1 MKLMLLYNPMK
12 FIYLFIPVLLFIA
25 VGVSAQ
31 SSNDEAEVVTFPA
44 DYFARFKPLT
54 ALDMV
59 EQVPGFQLE
68 ESDDETRGYA
78 GAGGN
83 LLINDRRPS
92 AKQDLPS
99 AILGRIPA
107 SMVERV
113 ELVRGQVRGID
124 LRGQSQMINVII
136 RENTPATVQWEAI
149 MLVPFQHG
157 PLTPSIYT
165 SLSDNWNNI
174 EYNAGFSVYKNS
186 YGRDGIDEIFDGDD
200 LLTEE
205 RINDRENRN
214 TLIKGNLNTVSSL
227 DEKTVLKFNTV
238 ISYETRDQVLVSDR
252 IPQAV
257 GEDPRQETF
266 AEDIKRPTI
275 EVGLDVERS
284 LTSNF
289 LGKAIVLYYHTDED
303 SLKSQLVVDDEG
315 NQTLDRLA
323 DGDSAAQE
331 LITRLEFDWAFHP
344 NHNLQLNLE
353 RAYNSLDGS
362 ILQTLDTG
370 TGPVEV
376 AVPGAN
382 SFVKEE
388 RYDFLLQDTWSMG
401 ELELDYGLGAET
413 STISQTGDAEQSR
426 DFFFLKPQAILTWS
440 SEQAQ
445 QTKFRVAR
453 EVAQLDLNDFVSATV
468 FEDDDLALGNPNL
481 RPDTTWV
488 TEVSHERR
496 FGRLTVIKVRAF
508 HHWISDVLDLLPLS
522 DTFETPGNIGDGR
535 RWGVEIEST
544 IPMDW
549 LGLKGSKFD
558 IKARLQDSTVN
569 DPVTGNSR
577 RLSSPGGDFPI
588 IYNVENKYAVEMDF
602 RQDFEE
608 HRIAWGW
615 DVITRANR
623 PRYKVNEL
631 EIYDDKYVLNLF
643 VETTRWMGVKVR
655 LSGSNVLDSPG
666 YRDRTVFT
674 GRRDLSPVRFREV
687 RDLAR
692 DRSVTLSVSGVF

>member
-1 MKLMLLYNPMK
+1 MVFFKPMK
-12 FIYLFIPVLLFIA
+12 SIYLLISILLFA
-25 VGVSAQ
+25 MADVHAQ
-31 SSNDEAEVVTFPA
+31 SSNDDAEVVNFPA
-44 DYFARFKPLT
+44 DYFAKFKPFT

-68 ESDDETRGYA
+68 ESDDGTRGYA

-99 AILGRIPA
+99 AILDRIPA
-107 SMVERV
+107 STVERI

-136 RENTPATVQWEAI
+136 RQNTPATVQWEAT

-157 PLTPSIYT
+157 PLTPSIYS
-165 SLSDNWNNI
+165 SLSDSWNNI
-174 EYNAGFSVYKNS
+174 EYNAGFSIYKNS

-214 TLIKGNLNTVSSL
+214 ILIKGNLNAVSRL
-227 DEKTVLKFNTV
+227 DEKTLLKLNTV

-257 GEDPRQETF
+257 GADPRQETF
-266 AEDIKRPTI
+266 DEDIKRPTI
-275 EVGLDVERS
+275 EVGLDIERS
-284 LTSNF
+284 LTSQI
-289 LGKAIVLYYHTDED
+289 LGKAIMLYYHTDKD

-315 NQTLDRLA
+315 NQTLERVA

-331 LITRLEFDWAFHP
+331 LITRLEFDWTFHP
-344 NHNLQLNLE
+344 NHNLQINLE

-362 ILQTLDTG
+362 ILQTLETG
-370 TGPVEV
+370 AGPVEV

-388 RYDFLLQDTWSMG
+388 RYDFLLQDTWSLG
-401 ELELDYGLGAET
+401 EVELDYGLGAET

-440 SEQAQ
+440 TEQAQ

-481 RPDTTWV
+481 KPDTTWV
-488 TEVSHERR
+488 MEVSHERR
-496 FGRLTVIKVRAF
+496 FGSLTVVKVRAF

-535 RWGVEIEST
+535 RWGIEIEST

-588 IYNVENKYAVEMDF
+588 IYNVENKYAVEIDF

-608 HRIAWGW
+608 HRVAWGW
-615 DVITRANR
+615 DVVTRANR

-643 VETTRWMGVKVR
+643 VETTRWLGLKVR
-655 LSGSNVLDSPG
+655 LSGSNVMDSPG

>member
-1 MKLMLLYNPMK
+1 
-12 FIYLFIPVLLFIA
+12 
-25 VGVSAQ
+25 
-31 SSNDEAEVVTFPA
+31 
-44 DYFARFKPLT
+44 
-54 ALDMV
+54 
-59 EQVPGFQLE
+59 
-68 ESDDETRGYA
+68 
-78 GAGGN
+78 
-83 LLINDRRPS
+83 
-92 AKQDLPS
+92 
-99 AILGRIPA
+99 
-107 SMVERV
+107 
-113 ELVRGQVRGID
+113 
-124 LRGQSQMINVII
+124 
-136 RENTPATVQWEAI
+136 
-149 MLVPFQHG
+149 
-157 PLTPSIYT
+157 
-165 SLSDNWNNI
+165 
-174 EYNAGFSVYKNS
+174 
-186 YGRDGIDEIFDGDD
+186 
-200 LLTEE
+200 
-205 RINDRENRN
+205 
-214 TLIKGNLNTVSSL
+214 
-227 DEKTVLKFNTV
+227 
-238 ISYETRDQVLVSDR
+238 
-252 IPQAV
+252 
-257 GEDPRQETF
+257 
-266 AEDIKRPTI
+266 
-275 EVGLDVERS
+275 
-284 LTSNF
+284 
-289 LGKAIVLYYHTDED
+289 
-303 SLKSQLVVDDEG
+303 
-315 NQTLDRLA
+315 
-323 DGDSAAQE
+323 
-331 LITRLEFDWAFHP
+331 
-344 NHNLQLNLE
+344 
-353 RAYNSLDGS
+353 
-362 ILQTLDTG
+362 
-370 TGPVEV
+370 
-376 AVPGAN
+376 
-382 SFVKEE
+382 
-388 RYDFLLQDTWSMG
+388 MG

>member
-1 MKLMLLYNPMK
+1 MKYLNLLVIPFLLMTTGA
-12 FIYLFIPVLLFIA
+12 F
-25 VGVSAQ
+25 AQ
-31 SSNDEAEVVTFPA
+31 SANDDAEVVDFPA
-44 DYFARFKPLT
+44 EYFNRFKPLT

-59 EQVPGFQLE
+59 QQVPGFQLE
-68 ESDDETRGYA
+68 ESDDGTRGYA

-136 RENTPATVQWEAI
+136 RENTPATVKWEAT

-165 SLSDNWNNI
+165 SLSDSWRDI
-174 EYNAGFSVYKNS
+174 EYNAGFSIYKNS
-186 YGRDGIDEIFDGDD
+186 YGRDGIDQILDGNGQ
-200 LLTEE
+200 LTEE

-214 TLIKGNLNTVSSL
+214 TLYKGNLNTVSRL
-227 DEKTVLKFNTV
+227 DEETLIKFNTV
-238 ISYETRDQVLVSDR
+238 FTYETRDQVLVSDR
-252 IPQAV
+252 NPQAP
-257 GEDPRQETF
+257 GTDPREESF
-266 AEDIKRPTI
+266 VEDIKTPTI
-275 EVGLDVERS
+275 EIGLDMERA
-284 LTSNF
+284 LTSKI
-289 LGKAIVLYYHTDED
+289 LGKAILLYYHSDQD
-303 SLKSQLVVDDEG
+303 ALKSQTVIDDEG
-315 NQTLDRLA
+315 NQTFYRLA
-323 DGDSAAQE
+323 DGNTAAQE
-331 LITRLEFDWAFHP
+331 LITRLEFDWAFHAD
-344 NHNLQLNLE
+344 HNLQLNME
-353 RAYNSLDGS
+353 RAYNSLDGT
-362 ILQTLDTG
+362 LVQTQDTG
-370 TGPVEV
+370 AGPVEV
-376 AVPGAN
+376 AVPGSN

-388 RYDFLLQDTWSMG
+388 RWDFLLQDTWSLG
-401 ELELDYGLGAET
+401 EMELDYGLGAET
-413 STISQTGDAEQSR
+413 STISQIGDAEQSR

-440 SEQAQ
+440 TDQGQ

-481 RPDTTWV
+481 KPDTTWV
-488 TEVSHERR
+488 TELSHERR
-496 FGRLTVIKVRAF
+496 FGGLTVVKARVF
-508 HHWISDVLDLLPLS
+508 HHWISDVLDLLPLT

-535 RWGVEIEST
+535 RWGIEVESSF
-544 IPMDW
+544 PMDW
-549 LGLKGSKFD
+549 IGLKGSKFD

-569 DPVTGNSR
+569 DPVTGISR

-588 IYNVENKYAVEMDF
+588 IYNVQNKYAVEMDF
-602 RQDFEE
+602 RQDFEAQ
-608 HRIAWGW
+608 RVAWGW
-615 DVITRANR
+615 DVVTRAER
-623 PRYKVNEL
+623 PLYKVNEL

-643 VETTRWMGVKVR
+643 VETTRWLGVKVR